1 MNPSANGWVKKL
13 LKLENETSV
22 WINTD
27 LERFY
32 YKLRDVGFIYGSNIK
47 TIKNGLSEEKL
58 TEEEICKI
66 NFLLALK
73 FCYNDVLNNDDNG
86 FVESVIDFYTQINAH
101 KPSIFSEFLGER
113 KTTSLLE
120 TIIHKRIQIDDN
132 IIERSFNYFIT
143 NALLFID
150 VLAYQRFLQHDF
162 ISEDYIKHLELAIE
176 TTVIEVL
183 NIKEQKT
190 KYDESLIELVEQSLR
205 YNIDKKV
212 ELQDALSLVNIK
224 LEKYYIVD
232 IACMATWSDLN
243 IDKNEES
250 ILQDIGQLLELD
262 HAIITNSINNIKL
275 FYSSHKEKIA
285 LLSSKNIVKTF
296 YSNSSKMVSKL
307 ISRNSKRLQKELRES
322 QELVKLLSQSTVREL
337 SDDEQKKVQDQLL
350 DIFKSIPSL
359 AIFML
364 PGGAL
369 LLPLVIKFIPKLL
382 PSSFDDNRIEED

>member
-13 LKLENETSV
+13 LKLDNETSV
-22 WINTD
+22 WLNTD

-47 TIKNGLSEEKL
+47 TIKDGLSEEKL

-73 FCYNDVLNNDDNG
+73 FCYNNALNTNNG

-101 KPSIFSEFLGER
+101 KPSVFSEFLGER
-113 KTTSLLE
+113 KTSSLLE

-150 VLAYQRFLQHDF
+150 VLAYQRFLQHDY
-162 ISEDYIKHLELAIE
+162 ISEDYIKTLELAIE

-190 KYDESLIELVEQSLR
+190 KYDKSLIELVEQSLR
-205 YNIDKKV
+205 YNIDEKV
-212 ELQDALSLVNIK
+212 SLKEALTPISFK

-250 ILQDIGQLLELD
+250 ILQDIGLLLELD
-262 HAIITNSINNIKL
+262 NAIITNSINNIKL

-307 ISRNSKRLQKELRES
+307 ISRNSKRLQKELKES

-337 SDDEQKKVQDQLL
+337 SEDEQKKVQDQLL

-382 PSSFDDNRIEED
+382 PSSFDDNRIDDD